1 LAEIMH
7 VVGAGE
13 QLVGVSAWSDFPR
26 EVLELPEVGDAFT
39 VDQEQLSLLRPDLL
53 LVWDSGMPSHTV
65 DELRKL
71 GYRVESIT
79 TRSLDD
85 VVVAI
90 RRIGELTGRQATA
103 EQAATRF
110 TDAFDALRD
119 EYREASAIDV
129 FFQISARPLYT
140 VNREHFISEII
151 TICGGRNIFDDLE
164 GFAPSVD
171 VEAVVS
177 RDPEP
182 VTTTRFGGQLG
193 LPGTRPRAAQ
203 PGGGA
208 MKVREPRASDYA
220 TVKAM
225 LADAGLPTED
235 FVPEHLAFV
244 AEENGEVVA
253 AIGFEALGEVGLMRS
268 LVVADGI
275 RFQGLG
281 RKLVDTLETR
291 AQAQGVSEIWLLT
304 LGVDAYFLGL
314 GYQPRNRSEA
324 PTSLRRTAEFS
335 ELCPDSATLMSK
347 KLC

>member
-1 LAEIMH
+1 
-7 VVGAGE
+7 
-13 QLVGVSAWSDFPR
+13 
-26 EVLELPEVGDAFT
+26 
-39 VDQEQLSLLRPDLL
+39 
-53 LVWDSGMPSHTV
+53 
-65 DELRKL
+65 
-71 GYRVESIT
+71 
-79 TRSLDD
+79 
-85 VVVAI
+85 
-90 RRIGELTGRQATA
+90 
-103 EQAATRF
+103 
-110 TDAFDALRD
+110 
-119 EYREASAIDV
+119 
-129 FFQISARPLYT
+129 
-140 VNREHFISEII
+140 
-151 TICGGRNIFDDLE
+151 
-164 GFAPSVD
+164 
-171 VEAVVS
+171 
-177 RDPEP
+177 
-182 VTTTRFGGQLG
+182 
-193 LPGTRPRAAQ
+193 
-203 PGGGA
+203 

-304 LGVDAYFLGL
+304 LGVAAYFLGL

>member
-1 LAEIMH
+1 MIRAVALACLAAALNGCADESSAPPQNDAAQRVVTFAPHLAEIMH

-85 VVVAI
+85 VVAAI

-103 EQAATRF
+103 EQAAARF
-110 TDAFDALRD
+110 TDAFDALRE
-119 EYREASAIDV
+119 EYHDAGAIDV

-177 RDPEP
+177 RDPE
-182 VTTTRFGGQLG
+182 V
-193 LPGTRPRAAQ
+193 
-203 PGGGA
+203 
-208 MKVREPRASDYA
+208 
-220 TVKAM
+220 M
-225 LADAGLPTED
+225 LAGANLGDDAFADWARWPNLAANRYGNQFLLPDETIGR
-235 FVPEHLAFV
+235 PSPRLALAGSSV
-244 AEENGEVVA
+244 CL
-253 AIGFEALGEVGLMRS
+253 AL
-268 LVVADGI
+268 D
-275 RFQGLG
+275 
-281 RKLVDTLETR
+281 R
-291 AQAQGVSEIWLLT
+291 AR
-304 LGVDAYFLGL
+304 
-314 GYQPRNRSEA
+314 RNREA
-324 PTSLRRTAEFS
+324 VQ
-335 ELCPDSATLMSK
+335 
-347 KLC
+347 

>member
-1 LAEIMH
+1 
-7 VVGAGE
+7 
-13 QLVGVSAWSDFPR
+13 
-26 EVLELPEVGDAFT
+26 
-39 VDQEQLSLLRPDLL
+39 
-53 LVWDSGMPSHTV
+53 
-65 DELRKL
+65 
-71 GYRVESIT
+71 
-79 TRSLDD
+79 
-85 VVVAI
+85 
-90 RRIGELTGRQATA
+90 
-103 EQAATRF
+103 
-110 TDAFDALRD
+110 
-119 EYREASAIDV
+119 
-129 FFQISARPLYT
+129 
-140 VNREHFISEII
+140 
-151 TICGGRNIFDDLE
+151 
-164 GFAPSVD
+164 
-171 VEAVVS
+171 
-177 RDPEP
+177 
-182 VTTTRFGGQLG
+182 
-193 LPGTRPRAAQ
+193 
-203 PGGGA
+203 